1 MSLPIGRECPEGFF
15 SVSLHNENTANRVK
29 DVQKYTL
36 LTLLVLSAAILSLYG
51 APQQPPQGAPSVAG
65 SGQTE
70 EEDSLSGSG
79 WVMPG
84 AGNPAAK
91 QQAPARPATGQ
102 RPVSAS
108 GDSTRPRSTSSGGGK
123 PTKIRIDNA
132 DLISNNEDIAPG
144 VQKLTGNVRF
154 YHGNTLMTCDEA
166 EFNRAMNTFF
176 ARGNVFVNEGD
187 TLTLNSN
194 YMLYTG
200 DNQLIKSYG
209 DVVLVHKSTTLR
221 TDTLDYDRINEQA
234 YYFCGGTITDEKNTL
249 NSQIGVYRVPDDMVD
264 FYVDVKAWD
273 PDYRMYSDTLH
284 YHTVSKVITAEG
296 PTNIYSEKNK
306 IYTEGGEYNTESG
319 ISDFYKNTRV
329 SYGRRMLRSDTLHY
343 ERNEGYARAVS
354 NVELQDTAQRAAIYG
369 DFAEYFEKQD
379 SIIFPRKPKV
389 VQILDKDTLYT
400 RGDTLMV
407 TRRSTLM
414 NYLAAKAASADSL
427 QEGDG
432 GVDKRLSSMMEKMAE
447 AEALASEKKT
457 VADSLVSAAEN
468 PDTLRREVSL
478 DSLYAKMTP
487 KQREKAEKKR
497 QREEKKQERE
507 GMRDAKLKSDALEK
521 AKRDSLRP
529 RTVLGMTFVWP
540 LELLRP
546 ERPVLPGLKPGANQL
561 SERPTGDSLS
571 AVVDTLSWSKESD
584 DSLRVMRAFHHVR
597 FYKSDMAGA
606 ADSVF
611 YDQKTGIMSM
621 YKDPVIFS
629 GGNQVTADSMYVKR
643 DLEKDVMDSVILVR
657 NAFILSR
664 DSRETDAYN
673 QVKGNAM
680 RGKIIDNDLRIVHVK
695 GNAETVY
702 YSYEDDGSRLGVNKS
717 NAAYMD
723 VFMKDSK
730 VLVIRFNK
738 LPDGKM
744 LTSDSLSEESTR
756 LKGFNI
762 RESERPLDPEDIWE
776 GPVNIDLSFAAR
788 PEEPA
793 VAGKSLEGG
802 IDPALKPEDEPAV
815 AGNAPE
821 EETDP
826 NIKGEN
832 EPDIYKGKGQNHS

>member
-1 MSLPIGRECPEGFF
+1 M
-15 SVSLHNENTANRVK
+15 K
-29 DVQKYTL
+29 DIQKYAL
-36 LTLLVLSAAILSLYG
+36 LTLIVLSAAILSLYG

-65 SGQTE
+65 TGQTE
-70 EEDSLSGSG
+70 EEAAESGDG
-79 WVMPG
+79 WAVPG
-84 AGNPAAK
+84 TGSPVAK
-91 QQAPARPATGQ
+91 QQAPVRPATGQ
-102 RPVSAS
+102 RPVLAS
-108 GDSTRPRSTSSGGGK
+108 GDSTRPKSSSSGGGK
-123 PTKIRIDNA
+123 PTRIRIDNA

-166 EFNRAMNTFF
+166 EFNRALNTFF

-221 TDTLDYDRINEQA
+221 TDTLDYDRANEQA

-264 FYVDVKAWD
+264 FYVDVEAWD

-284 YHTVSKVITAEG
+284 YHTVTKVITAEG
-296 PTNIYSEKNK
+296 PTNIYSDKNK
-306 IYTEGGEYNTESG
+306 IYTENGEYNTETG

-329 SYGRRMLRSDTLHY
+329 SYGRRMLRGDTLHY
-343 ERNEGYARAVS
+343 ERNEGYARAIS
-354 NVELQDTAQRAAIYG
+354 NVELQDTVQRAVIYG

-414 NYLAAKAASADSL
+414 SYLAAKAARADSL

-432 GVDKRLSSMMEKMAE
+432 GVDKRLSSMLEKIAE
-447 AEALASEKKT
+447 QEAQAAKAG
-457 VADSLVSAAEN
+457 VDSLSMPVSEGL
-468 PDTLRREVSL
+468 DTLNRGEASR

-497 QREEKKQERE
+497 LREEKQQQREELR
-507 GMRDAKLKSDALEK
+507 AVKLKSDALEK

-529 RTVLGMTFVWP
+529 RNILGMTVVWP

-546 ERPVLPGLKPGANQL
+546 ERPISRDTVTPKIGLPEK
-561 SERPTGDSLS
+561 DSL
-571 AVVDTLSWSKESD
+571 AATVDTLSWNKESD

-597 FYKSDMAGA
+597 FYKSDMSGA

-621 YKDPVIFS
+621 YRDPVIFS
-629 GGNQVTADSMYVKR
+629 AENQVTADSIYVKR
-643 DLEKDVMDSVILVR
+643 DLEKDVMDSVILVK

-664 DSRETDAYN
+664 DYHEPDAYN

-702 YSYEDDGSRLGVNKS
+702 YSYDNDGSRIGVNKS

-723 VFMKDSK
+723 VFMKDSQ
-730 VLVIRFNK
+730 VQLIRFNK

-744 LTSDSLSEESTR
+744 LSSDSLPEESTR

-762 RESERPLDPEDIWE
+762 RDGERPLTPEDIWE
-776 GPVNIDLSFAAR
+776 GPVNIDLSFAASSQ
-788 PEEPA
+788 EPA
-793 VAGKSLEGG
+793 TAGRSLENG
-802 IDPALKPEDEPAV
+802 IDPALKPEEEAALDGNTPEGKMGADEP
-815 AGNAPE
+815 E
-821 EETDP
+821 EGSVVQD
-826 NIKGEN
+826 
-832 EPDIYKGKGQNHS
+832 EPDVKDTGITVPSEPGAKVQAP

>member
-1 MSLPIGRECPEGFF
+1 M
-15 SVSLHNENTANRVK
+15 K
-29 DVQKYTL
+29 DIQKYAL
-36 LTLLVLSAAILSLYG
+36 LTLIVLSAAILSLYG

-65 SGQTE
+65 AGQTA
-70 EEDSLSGSG
+70 EEDSLSGSEWG
-79 WVMPG
+79 MPG
-84 AGNPAAK
+84 AGSPAAK
-91 QQAPARPATGQ
+91 QQPTVRPVAGQ
-102 RPVSAS
+102 RPAPVS
-108 GDSTRPRSTSSGGGK
+108 GDSTRPRSSSSVGGK
-123 PTKIRIDNA
+123 PTRIRIDNA

-264 FYVDVKAWD
+264 FYVDVEAWD

-296 PTNIYSEKNK
+296 PTNIYSDKNK
-306 IYTEGGEYNTESG
+306 IYTEGGEYNTETG

-354 NVELQDTAQRAAIYG
+354 NVELQDTVQRAAIYG

-379 SIIFPRKPKV
+379 SVIFPRKPKI

-414 NYLAAKAASADSL
+414 SYLAAKAARADSL

-432 GVDKRLSSMMEKMAE
+432 GVDKHLSSMLEKMAQQE
-447 AEALASEKKT
+447 AQAAEKKAL
-457 VADSLVSAAEN
+457 ADSLSASASES
-468 PDTLRREVSL
+468 PDTLSGEASR

-497 QREEKKQERE
+497 LREEKQQQREELR
-507 GMRDAKLKSDALEK
+507 AVKLKSDALEK

-529 RTVLGMTFVWP
+529 RTILGMTFVWP
-540 LELLRP
+540 LDLLRP
-546 ERPVLPGLKPGANQL
+546 ERSTSRDTLKSVVNPFPGEPRA
-561 SERPTGDSLS
+561 DSL
-571 AVVDTLSWSKESD
+571 AATIDTLSWSKESD

-597 FYKSDMAGA
+597 FYKRDMAGA

-611 YDQKTGIMSM
+611 YDQKTGIMSL
-621 YKDPVIFS
+621 YRDPVIFS
-629 GGNQVTADSMYVKR
+629 ATNQVTADSMYVKR

-664 DSRETDAYN
+664 DSHEPDAYN
-673 QVKGNAM
+673 QVKGNSM

-695 GNAETVY
+695 GNAETIY
-702 YSYEDDGSRLGVNKS
+702 YSYDSDGLRIGVNKS
-717 NAAYMD
+717 NAAYMN
-723 VFMKDSK
+723 VFMKDSQ
-730 VLVIRFNK
+730 VQLIRFNK

-744 LTSDSLSEESTR
+744 LSSDSLPEESTR

-776 GPVNIDLSFAAR
+776 GPVNIDLSFAVLL
-788 PEEPA
+788 EEPA
-793 VAGKSLEGG
+793 VAGKSLEGS
-802 IDPALKPEDEPAV
+802 IDPALKPEEEDA
-815 AGNAPE
+815 ASGNAPKGKTDALKPE
-821 EETDP
+821 EDAVVQDEPDVKDTGTTDP
-826 NIKGEN
+826 IEA
-832 EPDIYKGKGQNHS
+832 EAHISAP

>member
-1 MSLPIGRECPEGFF
+1 MEI
-15 SVSLHNENTANRVK
+15 RVK
-29 DVQKYTL
+29 DIQKYTL
-36 LTLLVLSAAILSLYG
+36 LTLIVLSAAILSLYG

-65 SGQTE
+65 TGQTE
-70 EEDSLSGSG
+70 EEEDSLAGSG
-79 WVMPG
+79 WSVPG
-84 AGNPAAK
+84 AGPTAPKQLAPESPASGK
-91 QQAPARPATGQ
+91 RPIS
-102 RPVSAS
+102 VS
-108 GDSTRPRSTSSGGGK
+108 GDSTRPKGSSSGGGK
-123 PTKIRIDNA
+123 PTRIRIDNA

-221 TDTLDYDRINEQA
+221 TDTLDYDRVNEQA

-264 FYVDVKAWD
+264 FYVDVQAWD

-284 YHTVSKVITAEG
+284 YNTVSKVITAEG

-329 SYGRRMLRSDTLHY
+329 SYGRRMLRGDTLHY
-343 ERNEGYARAVS
+343 ERNEGYARAIS
-354 NVELQDTAQRAAIYG
+354 NVELQDTTQKAAIYG

-414 NYLAAKAASADSL
+414 SYLAAKAARADSL
-427 QEGDG
+427 EEGDG
-432 GVDKRLSSMMEKMAE
+432 GVDKRLTSMLDKMARQ
-447 AEALASEKKT
+447 EALGEKK
-457 VADSLVSAAEN
+457 AASDSLSASVSEN
-468 PDTLRREVSL
+468 PDTLNSGEVSW

-487 KQREKAEKKR
+487 KQREKAERKR
-497 QREEKKQERE
+497 LREEKQQQREELRA
-507 GMRDAKLKSDALEK
+507 AKLELDALEK

-529 RTVLGMTFVWP
+529 KNILGMTVVWP
-540 LELLRP
+540 LDLLRP
-546 ERPVLPGLKPGANQL
+546 ERAVPRDTLKSDAGLLVGSL
-561 SERPTGDSLS
+561 ETDSLS
-571 AVVDTLSWSKESD
+571 AAVDTLSWKKESD

-597 FYKSDMAGA
+597 FYKSDMSGA

-621 YKDPVIFS
+621 YKDPIIFS
-629 GGNQVTADSMYVKR
+629 AENQVTADSMYVKR
-643 DLEKDVMDSVILVR
+643 DLEKDVMDSVILVK

-664 DSRETDAYN
+664 DYHEPDAYN

-702 YSYEDDGSRLGVNKS
+702 YSYDTDGSRIGVNKS

-738 LPDGKM
+738 SPDGKM
-744 LTSDSLSEESTR
+744 LSADSLPEESTR
-756 LKGFNI
+756 LKGFTI
-762 RESERPLDPEDIWE
+762 REGERPLTPDDIWE
-776 GPVNIDLSFAAR
+776 GPVNIDLSFAT
-788 PEEPA
+788 PSEEPA
-793 VAGKSLEGG
+793 TAGRVLENG
-802 IDPALKPEDEPAV
+802 IDPALKPEEEAAMDGNDSERKIDTDE
-815 AGNAPE
+815 PE
-821 EETDP
+821 EESG
-826 NIKGEN
+826 IRE
-832 EPDIYKGKGQNHS
+832 EPPVKETGKTITTSPEADSKTPAQ